1 MASRWQWLLRI
12 LTRRLWFRAGIYAIL
27 AVVTALIARLAS
39 PLVPDDLSD
48 IVNAEAVHSILNVV
62 ASSMLAVAT
71 FSLGTMVAA
80 FTAAANLATPRA
92 SKLLVE
98 DPTSQNVLSAFVGAF
113 IFSLAGIFALSAGFY
128 GPGGRV
134 ILFAVT
140 LVVISIVIVTLIRWV
155 DYLSK
160 FVRLS
165 YIIGIVESTT
175 LDAMRSYRQIAGTG
189 NTRQAPPPDAVAL
202 RADKTGYVEHVDVAK
217 LSELAG
223 SLNAQVFL
231 QCMPGAFV
239 YPGSPLLSVSKPG
252 DEVQQSAMR
261 DAFAIGKTR
270 SFDQDPRFGIIVLS
284 EIASRALSSG
294 VNDPGTAIDI
304 IGRMV
309 RLLVTWSEDER
320 QPHEDNYPNVTV
332 PALGIGDLFADG
344 FAPIGRE
351 AAELLEVGIRLQKAL
366 ATLAEV
372 DRPLFAEAARHQSRL
387 ALDHAI
393 AKMTLEHDKQVLRDQ
408 ASKVGS
414 RT

>member
-1 MASRWQWLLRI
+1 MSRRWQWLLRLI
-12 LTRRLWFRAGIYAIL
+12 TRRLWFRAGIYGIL

-92 SKLLVE
+92 TKLLVE
-98 DPTSQNVLSAFVGAF
+98 DPTSQNVLSAFIGAF

-140 LVVISIVIVTLIRWV
+140 LVVITIVIVTLIRWI

-165 YIIGIVESTT
+165 YISGIVENAT
-175 LDAMRSYRQIAGTG
+175 LDAMRSYRDGVPVDHE
-189 NTRQAPPPDAVAL
+189 REPSPPDAFTLLAVQ
-202 RADKTGYVEHVDVAK
+202 TGYVEHIDVAK
-217 LSELAG
+217 LSALANEIG
-223 SLNAQVFL
+223 GKVFV
-231 QCMPGAFV
+231 QSMPGAFV
-239 YPGSPLLSVSKPG
+239 HPGRAMLRVTKTVT
-252 DEVQQSAMR
+252 EEHQAAMR
-261 DAFAIGKTR
+261 EAFAIGKTR
-270 SFDQDPRFGIIVLS
+270 SFDQDPRFGMIVLS
-284 EIASRALSSG
+284 EIGSRALSPG

-309 RLLVTWSEDER
+309 RLLVTWSEDEQHPPEAR
-320 QPHEDNYPNVTV
+320 YTNVSV
-332 PALGIGDLFADG
+332 PPVEMDDLFADA
-344 FAPIGRE
+344 FAPIARDG
-351 AAELLEVGIRLQKAL
+351 ADMLEVGIRLQKAF

-372 DRPLFAEAARHQSRL
+372 DPTLFGETARQQSRL
-387 ALDHAI
+387 ALEHAL
-393 AKMTLEHDKQVLRDQ
+393 ATLTLDHDKQVLREL
-408 ASKVGS
+408 AARLTLRG
-414 RT
+414 